1 MDDYTRLNATF
12 KLLEKQVLTKCFII
26 FARRIHSFMAK
37 RTQNTILLHKR
48 IRNIMID
55 KKISVETLT
64 TKLGVNR
71 NFLRETNQ
79 FTYELMSKISEHLGV
94 TVYELIED
102 DKFQRLY
109 NDAGELVRIE
119 RINLP

>member
-1 MDDYTRLNATF
+1 MDAYTRPNAIF
-12 KLLEKQVLTKCFII
+12 KLLEKQVLTEYFII
-26 FARRIHSFMAK
+26 FARRIHSFMEK

-79 FTYELMSKISEHLGV
+79 FTYELLSKISKQLGV
-94 TVYELIED
+94 TIYELIED
-102 DKFQRLY
+102 DNFQRLY